1 MRTLLRPRFVGLAL
15 GLALLLGCFPSV
27 AEARM
32 VGSLPSGAKD
42 VTARQ
47 AREAE
52 VQRLLAQEKVAQ
64 ALASAGLTVEQV
76 RSKLHRLDDA
86 QLDQLAQHLETIES
100 GQGTSSLLVMAGVLI
115 VLAVV
120 LIYMLVE
127 QA

>member
-1 MRTLLRPRFVGLAL
+1 VGLAF

-64 ALASAGLTVEQV
+64 ALATACLTVDQV
-76 RSKLHRLDDA
+76 RAKINRLDDA
-86 QLDQLAQHLETIES
+86 QLDQLAQHLETINS
-100 GQGTSSLLVMAGVLI
+100 GQGSSSLLIMAGVLI
-115 VLAVV
+115 VLVTV